1 MFELRWIASA
11 RPLCSCCCDWFA
23 IALIWKGRLPRRNA
37 TRLRPA
43 FFDQLPSSLVGE
55 KSEQDG
61 MDDVPLPATP
71 FDPNALLEPDAPLD
85 PVAPTDLAH

>member
-1 MFELRWIASA
+1 
-11 RPLCSCCCDWFA
+11 
-23 IALIWKGRLPRRNA
+23 
-37 TRLRPA
+37 
-43 FFDQLPSSLVGE
+43 
-55 KSEQDG
+55 